1 MPALVSPKNIVFWH
15 CFVVKQVEAGLL
27 SLKFAVYAR
36 SGSFKMVAS
45 RLLVVISSCSA
56 PLRSMRQH
64 EVIDIPL
71 ATIGK
76 VFLR

>member
-1 MPALVSPKNIVFWH
+1 MFGHYV
-15 CFVVKQVEAGLL
+15 VVKQVEAGLL

-45 RLLVVISSCSA
+45 RLLVVIRSCSA

-64 EVIDIPL
+64 EVIDTPL
-71 ATIGK
+71 AAIVK

>member
-1 MPALVSPKNIVFWH
+1 MFGHN
-15 CFVVKQVEAGLL
+15 VVAKQVEAGLL

-64 EVIDIPL
+64 EVIVTPL
-71 ATIGK
+71 AAIVK